1 MHKLMRDRKRRCRA
15 NCPCGKGSR
24 CGITAGI
31 QKIPATRAMDKVDE
45 NVEINAGL
53 KERTFPDWID

>member
-24 CGITAGI
+24 CGITANI
-31 QKIPATRAMDKVDE
+31 QKIPATRAMDKIDKDADIDE
-45 NVEINAGL
+45 GL
-53 KERTFPDWID
+53 KERTSYDWIY